1 MLITPEE
8 AMNVII
14 KLQDKM
20 VKQRSFWD
28 AKLYLMKKNYEDKID
43 FLENKL
49 SSNKNIWNTMKNRES
64 GRCLENKECFSFNCE
79 CSVKPV

>member
-20 VKQRSFWD
+20 VKQRAFWD

-43 FLENKL
+43 FLEHKL
-49 SSNKNIWNTMKNRES
+49 SSNKNIWNTMKN
-64 GRCLENKECFSFNCE
+64 
-79 CSVKPV
+79 